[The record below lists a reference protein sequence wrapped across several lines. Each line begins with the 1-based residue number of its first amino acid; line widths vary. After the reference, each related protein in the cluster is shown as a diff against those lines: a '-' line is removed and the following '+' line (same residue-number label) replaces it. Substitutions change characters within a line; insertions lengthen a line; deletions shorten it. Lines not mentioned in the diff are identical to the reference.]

1 MTPIS
6 PGRSRTATLASAVC
20 VLLVTGM
27 ALTGCSSEEEDP
39 NKGTNGV
46 GKLSAAEIQNRTRT
60 AAKSVDTVRL
70 HGNVVTSGRTYTLDM
85 RLKPEGG
92 IGSVTAEG
100 RTFRL
105 LKVDDELFLKADAKF
120 WGQADDGTGEDG
132 AKGEGEGD
140 GGGASDAAAAGK
152 LAEKYV
158 KVPEGDPSYKKFVGF
173 ADKDVLL
180 NSLLTLH
187 GTLATDG
194 HHEQGGVRTIRI
206 TGDAGS
212 GGTLDVSLEGKPY
225 PLRLVRAG
233 KAGTLTFSAWGA
245 DFALEQP
252 AEDETLD
259 YEGQLPTS

>member
-6 PGRSRTATLASAVC
+6 PGRSRTAVLASAVC

-27 ALTGCSSEEEDP
+27 GLTGCSEEADP
-39 NKGTNGV
+39 NEGTNGV
-46 GKLSAAEIQNRTRT
+46 GRLSAAEIQKRTRT

-92 IGSVTAEG
+92 IGSVTAG
-100 RTFRL
+100 GQTFRL
-105 LKVDDELFLKADAKF
+105 LKVDEELFLKADAEF
-120 WGQADDGTGEDG
+120 WGQAEGGAGEDD
-132 AKGEGEGD
+132 AKGGGD
-140 GGGASDAAAAGK
+140 GASDAAAAGK

-158 KVPEGDPSYKKFVGF
+158 KVPAGDPSYKKFIGF
-173 ADKDVLL
+173 TDKDVLL
-180 NSLLTLH
+180 NGLLTLH

-206 TGDAGS
+206 TGDQGS

-233 KAGTLTFSAWGA
+233 KAGTLTFSAWGT

>member
-6 PGRSRTATLASAVC
+6 PGRSRTATPARAVC

-27 ALTGCSSEEEDP
+27 ALTGCSEEKDP
-39 NKGTNGV
+39 NEGTNGI

-92 IGSVTAEG
+92 IGSVTAG
-100 RTFRL
+100 GQTFRL

-120 WGQADDGTGEDG
+120 WGQADGGAGKDG
-132 AKGEGEGD
+132 AKGEGED
-140 GGGASDAAAAGK
+140 EGASDAAAAGK

-158 KVPEGDPSYKKFVGF
+158 KVPEGDPSYKKFIGF

-194 HHEQGGVRTIRI
+194 HHEQGGIRSIRI
-206 TGDAGS
+206 TGDKGS

-233 KAGTLTFSAWGA
+233 KAGTLTFSDWGA
-245 DFALEQP
+245 DFALKEP

-259 YEGQLPTS
+259 YGGQLPTS

>member
-6 PGRSRTATLASAVC
+6 PGRSRTATLAGAVC

-27 ALTGCSSEEEDP
+27 ALTGCSEEVDP
-39 NKGTNGV
+39 NEGTNGV

-92 IGSVTAEG
+92 IGSVTAG
-100 RTFRL
+100 GQTFRL

-120 WGQADDGTGEDG
+120 WGQANGRAGEDG
-132 AKGEGEGD
+132 AKGEGEGES
-140 GGGASDAAAAGK
+140 ASDAAAAGK

-158 KVPEGDPSYKKFVGF
+158 KVPEGDPSYKKFIGF

-180 NSLLTLH
+180 NGLLTLH

-194 HHEQGGVRTIRI
+194 HHEQGGVRSIRI
-206 TGDAGS
+206 TGDKGS

-233 KAGTLTFSAWGA
+233 KAGTLSFSAWGA
-245 DFALEQP
+245 DFALEKP